1 MERKNPSESKWIQ
14 GISESAKAALKKICT
29 IISDSIETDAVYCL
43 GYRNTLNTVSTGIF
57 IESNQSEHIHFY
69 LVVFAMKLKRNSL
82 TKIDKQI
89 SKCLGSQAT
98 ATLLLHRTASLHEVT
113 KSQHYFFYRLFT
125 EGNIVY
131 QNKEV
136 QSLMNFVDKPKPSYD
151 DSRIYLYTRNTAAL
165 DYLEALAAI
174 EKNGSTMTSAVLLH
188 LAMEHICLMLI
199 HSLLGYDPQK
209 FSTEYLFELCDYAT
223 TLTQEI
229 FPRNTPHEQE
239 LFKILCIRPGMVKR
253 RHIDAVPYQ
262 DLQILAGRCR
272 EFQSRAFKIAL
283 EKIELLNTK

>member
-1 MERKNPSESKWIQ
+1 MDRNNKSDAQWMQ
-14 GISESAKAALKKICT
+14 GISENAQAALNETCNT
-29 IISDSIETDAVYCL
+29 IADTIETDAIYCL

-57 IESNQSEHIHFY
+57 IENNYSEHIHFY
-69 LVVFAMKLKRNSL
+69 LVVFATKLKRNSL
-82 TKIDKQI
+82 AKLNKQI
-89 SKCLGSQAT
+89 RKNMSSQGA
-98 ATLLLHRTASLHEVT
+98 ATLLLHRTASLHDVT
-113 KSQHYFFYRLFT
+113 KNQHYFFQRLF
-125 EGNIVY
+125 EHGNIVY

-136 QSLMNFVDKPKPSYD
+136 RSLLNVVEEPKPCYD

-188 LAMEHICLMLI
+188 LAVEHICLMLI
-199 HSLLGYDPQK
+199 HSLLGYHPQK

-223 TLTQEI
+223 ALAEEI

-239 LFKILCIRPGMVKR
+239 LFKILCIRPRLVR
-253 RHIDAVPYQ
+253 NRHIDAVPYQ
-262 DLQILAGRCR
+262 DLQIVSSRCR

>member
-1 MERKNPSESKWIQ
+1 MDTNNQSEAQWMQ
-14 GISESAKAALKKICT
+14 GISEKAKAALNKIRT
-29 IISDSIETDAVYCL
+29 IIADTIETDAVYCL
-43 GYRNTLNTVSTGIF
+43 GYRNTINTVSTGIF
-57 IESNQSEHIHFY
+57 IEEYQSEHIHFY
-69 LVVFAMKLKRNSL
+69 LVVFAKKLQKNRLAKLN
-82 TKIDKQI
+82 KQI
-89 SKCLGSQAT
+89 RMNIGSQAA

-113 KSQHYFFYRLFT
+113 KNQHYFFYRLL
-125 EGNIVY
+125 EQGNIVY

-136 QSLMNFVDKPKPSYD
+136 RSLLNIVDEPKRGYD
-151 DSRIYLYTRNTAAL
+151 DSRIYLYTRNAAVL

-188 LAMEHICLMLI
+188 LAVEHICLMLI

-223 TLTQEI
+223 ALTQEI

-239 LFKILCIRPGMVKR
+239 LFKILCIRPGLVRKK
-253 RHIDAVPYQ
+253 HIDAVPYQ
-262 DLQILAGRCR
+262 HLQIVAGRCR
-272 EFQSRAFKIAL
+272 EFQSRAYKLAL

>member
-57 IESNQSEHIHFY
+57 IQDKYSEHIHFY
-69 LVVFAMKLKRNSL
+69 LVVFATKLKRNSL
-82 TKIDKQI
+82 MKIDKQI

-98 ATLLLHRTASLHEVT
+98 ATLLLHRKASLQKVT
-113 KSQHYFFYRLFT
+113 KNQHYFFYRLF
-125 EGNIVY
+125 EQGNIVY
-131 QNKEV
+131 QNREIKSFLNV
-136 QSLMNFVDKPKPSYD
+136 VDEPKSNYD

-174 EKNGSTMTSAVLLH
+174 EKNGGTMPGAVLMH
-188 LAMEHICLMLI
+188 LAVEHICLMLL
-199 HSLLGYDPQK
+199 HSLLGYHPQK
-209 FSTEYLFELCDYAT
+209 FSTKYLFELCDYAT
-223 TLTQEI
+223 ALTQEL

-239 LFKILCIRPGMVKR
+239 LFKVLCIRPGLVR
-253 RHIDAVPYQ
+253 NRHIDAVPYP
-262 DLQILAGRCR
+262 DLLIVASRCR

-283 EKIELLNTK
+283 EKIELLKTK

>member
-1 MERKNPSESKWIQ
+1 MDRNNPSETQWMQ
-14 GISESAKAALKKICT
+14 GISDNAKVALDKICNFIADT
-29 IISDSIETDAVYCL
+29 IETDAVYYL

-57 IESNQSEHIHFY
+57 IEENNSEHIHFY
-69 LVVFAMKLKRNSL
+69 LVVFATKLKRNSL

-89 SKCLGSQAT
+89 SKCLGSQAA
-98 ATLLLHRTASLHEVT
+98 ATLLLHTTASLEEVT
-113 KSQHYFFYRLFT
+113 KSQHYFFYRLFKQ
-125 EGNIVY
+125 GNIVY

-136 QSLMNFVDKPKPSYD
+136 QSLMNVVDKPKPSYD

-174 EKNGSTMTSAVLLH
+174 EKNGSSMPSAVLLH
-188 LAMEHICLMLI
+188 LAVEHICLMLI
-199 HSLLGYDPQK
+199 HSLLGYRPQE

-223 TLTQEI
+223 TLTREI

-239 LFKILCIRPGMVKR
+239 LFKIVCMRPGLVR
-253 RHIDAVPYQ
+253 HRHIDAVPYQ
-262 DLQILAGRCR
+262 DLQIVASRCR
-272 EFQSRAFKIAL
+272 EFQNRAYKIAL